1 MESDTPNLGGLHCTL
16 AGASEV
22 LAAFVSMARSDERP
36 LDSGWEARSKSV
48 QELAEWRSTL
58 TQLVEIYGQQTQVH

>member
-36 LDSGWEARSKSV
+36 LDSGCVEARSKSV
-48 QELAEWRSTL
+48 HIIAEA
-58 TQLVEIYGQQTQVH
+58 EK